1 MSRLLAPTLLV
12 ALTCATI
19 PAHAGGPASIPD
31 EAPVEPTLAS
41 EDWDGLHFGIAIAK
55 PLGDNAYGER
65 SGPAE
70 SAAGDWSGNL
80 PTLSLG
86 HDWQR
91 GGLVYGV
98 TLAAAGGDMSAVP
111 TPGAGFACAGCETT
125 VENLVTLQGRLGFA
139 TGKTLLFASAGAA
152 RAKVAATALSGGSP
166 LGDDSLSGWTAGIG
180 VERFV
185 GQKVTISA
193 EYLKTDLGRME
204 LPTNCGFQCYTD
216 VDFGQ
221 LKLGVNY
228 RW

>member
-12 ALTCATI
+12 ALTCATA
-19 PAHAGGPASIPD
+19 PARAGGPASIPG

-41 EDWDGLHFGIAIAK
+41 EDWTGLHFGIAIAK
-55 PLGDNAYGER
+55 PRGDNAYGER
-65 SGPAE
+65 SGPVE
-70 SAAGDWSGNL
+70 SIPGDWSGNL

-98 TLAAAGGDMSAVP
+98 ALSVAGGDTSAVP
-111 TPGAGFACAGCETT
+111 TPSGGFACPGCETSIK
-125 VENLVTLQGRLGFA
+125 NLATLRGRVGIA
-139 TGKTLLFASAGAA
+139 TGKTLIFASAGAA
-152 RAKVAATALSGGSP
+152 RAKVAATLFDGGGS
-166 LGDDSLSGWTAGIG
+166 LGDDSLSGWAAGIG

-185 GQKVTISA
+185 GQKITVSA

-204 LPTNCGFQCYTD
+204 LPTNCSSQCYTD

-221 LKLGVNY
+221 VQLGVNY